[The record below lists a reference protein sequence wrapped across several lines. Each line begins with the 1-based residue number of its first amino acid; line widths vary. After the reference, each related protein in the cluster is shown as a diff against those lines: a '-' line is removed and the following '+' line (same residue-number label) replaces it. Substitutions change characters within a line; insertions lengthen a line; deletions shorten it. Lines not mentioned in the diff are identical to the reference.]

1 MNQLKKILLNL
12 DSSKESQNA
21 LVSAITLAKISGGAI
36 IAVNIVNQTVVTN
49 LARHSEKSLAE
60 VEVELEENGWHYLYA
75 AEEQAKNEGA
85 HIVILQ
91 ENGYPE
97 EILPRLAKNY
107 SADMIIIG
115 QNKKNRENIS
125 QSRTAD
131 QIIEHA
137 ACAVLIIK

>member
-1 MNQLKKILLNL
+1 MTQLKKILLNL
-12 DSSKESQNA
+12 NSSKESQNA
-21 LVSAITLAKISGGAI
+21 LVAAITLAKISGGAI
-36 IAVNIVNQTVVTN
+36 IAVNIVNQTVITN
-49 LARHSEKSLAE
+49 IARHSEKSLAE

-107 SADMIIIG
+107 SADIIVIG
-115 QNKKNRENIS
+115 QNKKSRENIS

>member
-1 MNQLKKILLNL
+1 MTQLKKILLNL
-12 DSSKESQNA
+12 NSSKESQNA
-21 LVSAITLAKISGGAI
+21 LVAAITLAKMSGGAI
-36 IAVNIVNQTVVTN
+36 IAVNIVNQTVITN
-49 LARHSEKSLAE
+49 IARHSEKSLAE

-107 SADMIIIG
+107 SADIIVIG
-115 QNKKNRENIS
+115 QNKKSRENIS

>member
-1 MNQLKKILLNL
+1 MTQLKKILLNL
-12 DSSKESQNA
+12 GSSKESQNA

-97 EILPRLAKNY
+97 EILPRLAKEY
-107 SADMIIIG
+107 SADMIVIG
-115 QNKKNRENIS
+115 QNKKSRENIN

-137 ACAVLIIK
+137 TCAVLIIK

>member
-21 LVSAITLAKISGGAI
+21 LVSAITLAKLSGGAI

-60 VEVELEENGWHYLYA
+60 VEIELEENGWHYLYA

-107 SADMIIIG
+107 SADIIVIG
-115 QNKKNRENIS
+115 QNKKSRENIS
-125 QSRTAD
+125 QSRTSD

-137 ACAVLIIK
+137 ECAVLIIK

>member
-1 MNQLKKILLNL
+1 MTQLKKILLNL

-21 LVSAITLAKISGGAI
+21 LVSAITLAKMSGGAI

-97 EILPRLAKNY
+97 EILPRLAKSY
-107 SADMIIIG
+107 SADIIVIG
-115 QNKKNRENIS
+115 QNKKSRENIS

>member
-1 MNQLKKILLNL
+1 MTQLKKILLNL

-97 EILPRLAKNY
+97 EILPRLAKDY
-107 SADMIIIG
+107 SADMIVIG
-115 QNKKNRENIS
+115 QNKKSRENIS

>member
-21 LVSAITLAKISGGAI
+21 LVAAITLAKVSKGAI

-49 LARHSEKSLAE
+49 LARHSDKSLAE
-60 VEVELEENGWHYLYA
+60 IEIELEENGWHYLYA
-75 AEEQAKNEGA
+75 AEEQAKNDGA

-97 EILPRLAKNY
+97 EILPRLAKSY
-107 SADMIIIG
+107 SADMIVMG
-115 QNKKNRENIS
+115 QSKKSRENIS

-131 QIIEHA
+131 KIIEHA

>member
-12 DSSKESQNA
+12 DSSQESQNA
-21 LVSAITLAKISGGAI
+21 LTAAITLAKMSEGSI

-60 VEVELEENGWHYLYA
+60 VEVDLEENGWRYLYA
-75 AEEQAKNEGA
+75 AEEHAKNEGA
-85 HIVILQ
+85 RIVIFQ
-91 ENGYPE
+91 ENGHPE
-97 EILPRLAKNY
+97 EILPRLAKDY
-107 SADMIIIG
+107 SADIIVIG
-115 QNKKNRENIS
+115 QSKKSRENIS

-137 ACAVLIIK
+137 ACAVLVIK